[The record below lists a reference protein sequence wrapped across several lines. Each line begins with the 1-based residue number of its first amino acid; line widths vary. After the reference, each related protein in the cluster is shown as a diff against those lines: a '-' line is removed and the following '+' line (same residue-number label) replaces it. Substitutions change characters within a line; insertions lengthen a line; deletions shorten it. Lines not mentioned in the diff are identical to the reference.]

1 MATPVNQLVTAVEIV
16 PLTRQYPQV
25 ENVKDWAAQD
35 SLRLLW
41 ERIFQLQEQLNA
53 ANTNIKN
60 LIGGVNQINTTSAN
74 ALQTAKHALVTA
86 GEAVRAPGEPDPG
99 VDCPDDGQA
108 DAGVNNA
115 YPTGHP
121 GGVVPLSAFEA
132 GRIAGGTA
140 NEWPLLLA
148 PTVDLPTREAFAEE
162 MLERMIWHLQLA
174 GFTAGRQRNPS
185 SLISKDK
192 MTVETDGEI
201 KAYDMFI
208 NFDDFTQAMSVHMG
222 RVCPAD
228 YVATSG
234 TPD

>member
-1 MATPVNQLVTAVEIV
+1 MADLITSVEIV
-16 PLTRQYPQV
+16 PLSRQYPQV
-25 ENVKDWAAQD
+25 ENVKDWAAAD
-35 SLRLLW
+35 SLKLLW

-53 ANTNIKN
+53 ANTNIQN
-60 LIGGVNQINTTSAN
+60 LIGGVNQINTTSQD
-74 ALQTAKHALVTA
+74 ALLKAKHALVTA
-86 GEAVRAPGEPDPG
+86 GEAVMAPGEPDPG

-108 DAGVNNA
+108 ANGVSNA

-121 GGVVPLSAFEA
+121 GGVVPLSAFEM
-132 GRIAGGTA
+132 GKIIGGVA
-140 NEWPLLLA
+140 NEHPLLLA

-192 MTVETDGEI
+192 LTAETDGEI
-201 KAYDMFI
+201 KAYDIFI
-208 NFDDFTQAMSVHMG
+208 GLSEFTVAMGVTAG

-228 YVATSG
+228 YQASSG